1 MALSKVK
8 LQENIDKIIIAVNA
22 LKEDE
27 SVPKNIK
34 AKLDIILT
42 TLNEECEASLKVSK
56 CLHILDEVSEDLN
69 IQPFIRTQIWNI
81 SSMLEKFNQ

>member
-1 MALSKVK
+1 MAISKVR
-8 LQENIDKIIIAVNA
+8 LQENINEIISAVNA

-34 AKLDIILT
+34 AKLDMILEN
-42 TLNEECEASLKVSK
+42 LREECELSLKVSK

>member
-1 MALSKVK
+1 MTISKVK
-8 LQENIDKIIIAVNA
+8 LQENINEILTAVNA

-34 AKLDIILT
+34 AKLDVILT
-42 TLNEECEASLKVSK
+42 NLNEECEVSLKVSK

>member
-1 MALSKVK
+1 MAISKVK
-8 LQENIDKIIIAVNA
+8 LRENINEIITAVNA

-27 SVPKNIK
+27 SIPKNIK
-34 AKLDIILT
+34 AKLDMISGN
-42 TLNEECEASLKVSK
+42 LNEGCEVSLKVSK

>member
-1 MALSKVK
+1 MTISKLK
-8 LQENIDKIIIAVNA
+8 LQENINEIIMAVNA

-27 SVPKNIK
+27 SIPKNIK
-34 AKLDIILT
+34 AKLDMILGN
-42 TLNEECEASLKVSK
+42 LNDESEASLKVSK

>member
-1 MALSKVK
+1 MTISKVK
-8 LQENIDKIIIAVNA
+8 LQENINEIITAVNA

-34 AKLDIILT
+34 AKLDIILGN
-42 TLNEECEASLKVSK
+42 LGEESEVSLKVSK

>member
-1 MALSKVK
+1 MAISKIR
-8 LQENIDKIIIAVNA
+8 LQENINEVITVVNA

-34 AKLDIILT
+34 IKLDTILEN
-42 TLNEECEASLKVSK
+42 LNEECELSLKVSK